1 MFYELSLLA
10 IGNLARARARLV
22 MTAGG
27 VLVGTTAVIL
37 LIALTF
43 GLQNAA
49 EAGIGTSAALTEIQV
64 YPNYGFERGGG
75 SGAVK
80 L

>member
-10 IGNLARARARLV
+10 IGNLFRARARLI

-37 LIALTF
+37 LIALTI

-49 EAGIGTSAALTEIQV
+49 EAAGLQGMQ
-64 YPNYGFERGGG
+64 
-75 SGAVK
+75 
-80 L
+80 